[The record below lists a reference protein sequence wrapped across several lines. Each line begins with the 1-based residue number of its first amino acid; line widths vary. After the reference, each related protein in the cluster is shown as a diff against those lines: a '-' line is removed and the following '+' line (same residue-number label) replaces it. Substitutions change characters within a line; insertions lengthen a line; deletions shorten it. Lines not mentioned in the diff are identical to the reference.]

1 MTITDLKPELIWG
14 IFHEIT
20 QVPRPSK
27 KEEKI
32 REYLLDFAKKHG
44 IEAKTDAI
52 GNVAMR
58 VPATPGK
65 ENIPTVV
72 MQSHMDMVP
81 NQTKPETHNFETDPI
96 KTEVDGEW
104 LHSAG
109 YKTTLGAD
117 NGIGMAAALA
127 VLADKEL
134 KHGRIQA
141 LFTVD
146 EETGLTGAFGLEA
159 GMIDGKYLL
168 NLDSEDEAE
177 IFIGCAGGIDTTS
190 TFTYKQ
196 EPLPAGKFYLRVEV
210 KNLLGGHSGG
220 DIHLGRGNAN
230 KLLARFLW
238 LCMQRHEIHL
248 CAIDGGNLRNAIPRE
263 AMAVIAVNPEDKEA
277 IRAEVNHFAAD
288 VAAELSG
295 VDPQVT
301 VDVATADTPAFMI
314 EDGVARSLVSAL
326 YAAPHGVI
334 AMSHDIEGLV
344 ETSTNLASVKM
355 TEPGKIVVATSQ
367 RSSVESEKYDIAYQ
381 VECLF
386 RMAGAEPSHGDGYP
400 GWKPNMHSHIK
411 DIAVAAYEELYQQTP
426 AIKAIHAGLE
436 CGLFLTKYPQLDM
449 ISFGPTL
456 RGVHSPD
463 EMMHIPAVEKF
474 WNHLVLIL
482 EKVAAE
488 H

>member
-1 MTITDLKPELIWG
+1 MDIKELKPTSIWHY
-14 IFHEIT
+14 FDAIT
-20 QVPRPSK
+20 GVPRPSK
-27 KEEKI
+27 KEERI
-32 REYLLDFAKKHG
+32 REFLLNFAKEQNLEVKVD
-44 IEAKTDAI
+44 KT
-52 GNVAMR
+52 GNV
-58 VPATPGK
+58 VITKEATPGC
-65 ENIPTVV
+65 EGAPTVIL
-72 MQSHMDMVP
+72 QAHMDMVCEK
-81 NQTKPETHNFETDPI
+81 NGDVKHDFERDPI
-96 KTEVDGEW
+96 ETYIDGEW
-104 LHSAG
+104 VKARG
-109 YKTTLGAD
+109 TTLGAD
-117 NGIGMAAALA
+117 NGIGMAAAMA

-146 EETGLTGAFGLEA
+146 EETGLTGAFGLES

-196 EPLPAGKFYLRVEV
+196 EALPAGKFYLRVEV

-238 LCMQRHEIHL
+238 LCMQRREVHL

-263 AMAVIAVNPEDKEA
+263 AMAVIAVNPEEKEA
-277 IRAEVNHFAAD
+277 VRAELNHYAAD

-295 VDPQVT
+295 VDPNVT
-301 VDVATADTPAFMI
+301 VDMVTADTPEFMI
-314 EDGVARSLVSAL
+314 EDKVARALISAL

-386 RMAGAEPSHGDGYP
+386 RLAGAEPSHGDGYP
-400 GWKPNMHSHIK
+400 GWKPNMHSRIK
-411 DIAVAAYEELYQQTP
+411 DIAVEAYQELYQQTP

-474 WNHLVLIL
+474 WNQLVLIL
-482 EKVAAE
+482 EIVALE
-488 H
+488 